1 MAKRT
6 RAQEEAMRE
15 ALAPT
20 EAKEASGVE
29 WRKQRE
35 EGIPVW
41 LPFGKKL
48 VRLRTVRPD
57 HLLMLGSIPDVLSTL
72 VVDMVYGTAN
82 GNDVDKFIAKKE
94 SAADA
99 LAMLESLRVVCE
111 AAMVSPRV
119 VAEPLATDEIRIDD
133 IEIADRGYIFRLVFM
148 PADALSRFRY
158 EPPTDVVAVEDIQ
171 RDEQSTV

>member
-6 RAQEEAMRE
+6 QEAAFRE
-15 ALAPT
+15 ALFSE
-20 EAKEASGVE
+20 EAEELSGAE

-35 EGIPVW
+35 EGIPVK

-48 VRLRTVRPD
+48 VYLRTVRPD
-57 HLLMLGSIPDVLSTL
+57 HLLMLGSIPDVLTAL
-72 VVDMVYGTAN
+72 VVDLVYGTAKPD
-82 GNDVDKFIAKKE
+82 DVDKFIEKKE

-111 AAMVSPRV
+111 AAMVKPRV
-119 VAEPLATDEIRIDD
+119 VAEPLADDEIRIDD

-148 PADALSRFRY
+148 PSDALSRFRY
-158 EPPTDVVAVEDIQ
+158 QPPADVDVVADGQ
-171 RDEQSTV
+171 RDEQQTV